1 MTGSIFLQAQE
12 NDSLKISTLDRMHLD
27 SITNG
32 VIQYQLPSGLIELL
46 EVYKKAN
53 YTSPGLEGYRV
64 QVLSDA
70 GNNAKDRAQSA
81 VVEFE
86 RQFPGIAVYLS
97 YQQPNFKVRCG
108 DFRTKAEARRLL
120 NDVSGQYPGAYI
132 VRDYIKLP

>member
-12 NDSLKISTLDRMHLD
+12 NDSLKISTFDRMHLD
-27 SITNG
+27 SIANG
-32 VIQYQLPSGLIELL
+32 VIQYQFPSGLIELL

-120 NDVSGQYPGAYI
+120 NDVSGLYPGAYI